1 LLIVNSHQTACFVA
15 ASLPALL
22 VCCITQQQAD
32 LDSVHSALLSPLGD
46 DCVPPLPHH
55 LTHLTLLL
63 LLLQGLLTDI
73 DCELRGIGGVVLAHL
88 GLPLGQV
95 VQLRGLLRTKYLA
108 ELAAA
113 LPPDTAAA
121 AASEQELLRAKHH
134 AQHVPLAEWDARA
147 AAVRG
152 LAERVQ
158 QQVGPG
164 MQLIMEQEQR
174 FDDDISAARK
184 ARQTGRFDPAQP
196 WQLLQEAQ
204 QRLAQ
209 LELQES
215 AWLQRGAGARGQDR
229 EDRGDGASRSRS
241 SSRGRVG
248 GSRAGGEGRQ
258 GSGSGRQALF
268 DQQQRSSGAAQDRWT
283 PGSNS

>member
-1 LLIVNSHQTACFVA
+1 M
-15 ASLPALL
+15 
-22 VCCITQQQAD
+22 
-32 LDSVHSALLSPLGD
+32 
-46 DCVPPLPHH
+46 
-55 LTHLTLLL
+55 
-63 LLLQGLLTDI
+63 
-73 DCELRGIGGVVLAHL
+73 LAHL
-88 GLPLGQV
+88 GLPMGQV
-95 VQLRGLLRTKYLA
+95 VQLRGLLRQKYNA

-113 LPPDTAAA
+113 LPAGSAAG
-121 AASEQELLRAKHH
+121 ASEQELLRAKYH

-147 AAVRG
+147 AAVNG

-174 FDDDISAARK
+174 FDDDINAARR
-184 ARQTGRFDPAQP
+184 ARQAGRFDPAQP

-229 EDRGDGASRSRS
+229 GDRDFGGRGS
-241 SSRGRVG
+241 SGSRGRAG
-248 GSRAGGEGRQ
+248 GPRAGGEGRQ

-268 DQQQRSSGAAQDRWT
+268 DRQQQRSSEGSHDRWT
-283 PGSNS
+283 PGSDS